1 MSTGEGWG
9 EGPGIGRA
17 LFELIAVFVGVLFPL
32 FKAAPWQEAAGR
44 DGSHPCPWLCPGIPD
59 AVQAPE
65 FSPGFA
71 LPASLTCYGVT
82 YLVRRLC

>member
-17 LFELIAVFVGVLFPL
+17 LFELIAVFEGVLFPL
-32 FKAAPWQEAAGR
+32 LKPAHWQEAAGR

-59 AVQAPE
+59 HVV
-65 FSPGFA
+65 S
-71 LPASLTCYGVT
+71 V
-82 YLVRRLC
+82 